1 MTKPFEASSIPFNY
15 PMCLNKS
22 CSQSNTCLHQL
33 AMQNSS
39 DSLETCV
46 ILNPKLLAKTKE
58 SCTFYRSNKK
68 SEYAKGMTEML
79 NELPHRITKTFR
91 NALINHF
98 SSRTFYRIRSGERLI
113 SPKEQQEIAT
123 LLNNC
128 GINKTPSYDS
138 YVMEYDW

>member
-1 MTKPFEASSIPFNY
+1 MKTPYETSYSPLNY
-15 PMCLNKS
+15 HMCLNET
-22 CSQSNTCLHQL
+22 CTQSRTCLHQL

-98 SSRTFYRIRSGERLI
+98 SSRTFYRSRRGERSI
-113 SPKEQQEIAT
+113 SHKEQQELAT

-128 GINKTPSYDS
+128 GINKTPSYDI
-138 YVMEYDW
+138 YVKEYDW